1 MPSDPKKAV
10 AISRS
15 RQADSELTSSLTARS
30 WRDKAKRLSILN
42 LSLLICLIG
51 RVLPAEERSSD
62 DAAEV
67 EEQLKQ
73 LNDQTI
79 IVSHLWLDTEWD
91 EFKHGAEAATWT
103 VGGVWGWRVSGQQ
116 DWALRLKVPFVYGRS
131 DESSG
136 HMSIGGV
143 GDVEVA
149 TGTAFRLSKS
159 WRTGG
164 GIELHADSAS
174 DPSLGAGVWRL
185 HSAWSVAYDVT
196 NWFTVIPTVE
206 YTHSIAEEHNV
217 APHRFLEFSLP
228 TTLILPHDWSIGTK
242 YKAKI
247 DFENGD
253 RCTHTVDLGLAK
265 RLPSIPVVLSAT
277 LEKQLDGGA
286 KKFQANLTMTYY
298 FGK

>member
-62 DAAEV
+62 DAAEA

-103 VGGVWGWRVSGQQ
+103 
-116 DWALRLKVPFVYGRS
+116 
-131 DESSG
+131 
-136 HMSIGGV
+136 
-143 GDVEVA
+143 
-149 TGTAFRLSKS
+149 
-159 WRTGG
+159 
-164 GIELHADSAS
+164 
-174 DPSLGAGVWRL
+174 LGAFGDGVL
-185 HSAWSVAYDVT
+185 AVSKT
-196 NWFTVIPTVE
+196 G
-206 YTHSIAEEHNV
+206 
-217 APHRFLEFSLP
+217 LCGL
-228 TTLILPHDWSIGTK
+228 
-242 YKAKI
+242 
-247 DFENGD
+247 
-253 RCTHTVDLGLAK
+253 RC
-265 RLPSIPVVLSAT
+265 LSFMA
-277 LEKQLDGGA
+277 GA
-286 KKFQANLTMTYY
+286 MNHQAI
-298 FGK
+298 

>member
-1 MPSDPKKAV
+1 LLSDPKKHL

-15 RQADSELTSSLTARS
+15 HQAGFELTPALAARS
-30 WRDKAKRLSILN
+30 WRDKSKKLSILN

-51 RVLPAEERSSD
+51 RVLPAEERSSG
-62 DAAEV
+62 DAAEA

-79 IVSHLWLDTEWD
+79 IVSHLWIDTEWD
-91 EFKHGAEAATWT
+91 QFKHGAEAATWT
-103 VGGVWGWRVSGQQ
+103 LGGVWGWRVSGQQ

-136 HMSIGGV
+136 HMGTGGF

-196 NWFTVIPTVE
+196 NWFTATPTVE
-206 YTHSIAEEHNV
+206 YSHSIAEEHNV
-217 APHRFLEFSLP
+217 APQRFLEFSVP
-228 TTLILPHDWSIGTK
+228 TTLLLPHDWSIGTK
-242 YKAKI
+242 YKTKI

-253 RCTHTVDLGLAK
+253 HCTHTLDLVLPNVSQVF
-265 RLPSIPVVLSAT
+265 RLS
-277 LEKQLDGGA
+277 
-286 KKFQANLTMTYY
+286 
-298 FGK
+298 